1 MPSFANTLR
10 KMPFDRAR
18 AEEQLGGDFGVG
30 LPVAGEFRD
39 LHLLRSE
46 LVPRLGLAFLG

>member
-10 KMPFDRAR
+10 KCHSTVRGLRNSWA
-18 AEEQLGGDFGVG
+18 AISGG